1 MSTMKAPWEGI
12 GRPEG
17 WPTHSCAI
25 IYGNCNCWYEVENLV
40 RLFLGGTS
48 YCYGYKIYKDDG
60 SWKVDERMSD
70 YHRVN
75 DSSVFVEVTDH
86 LHIEVKLCGKETV
99 DRTAPLPEDQ
109 SKEAVEYALCS
120 LLYDTLH
127 EVSGYSPPWGMLTG
141 VRPVQK
147 VIQLL
152 DAGKTP
158 EEASATLQEKYRISD
173 DRIQMAVD
181 TARVQYPL
189 LPHDPREISFYVS
202 IPFCPTRCS
211 YCSFISQPMNKIAG
225 LVPAYIEKLCEE
237 IAWYGALIRKHRLRV
252 TSVYIG
258 GGTPTAI
265 TAEQLRTVMQA
276 IADHIDMTDTCEYT
290 VEAGRPDTITE
301 DKLRVIKEMGV
312 GRISVN
318 PQTMQDSVLEAIGRR
333 HTAQQTVDAFR
344 LARSMGFEDINMDLI
359 AGLPS
364 DTYEGFAD
372 TLRQVMEL
380 DPDSITVHTLTI
392 KRAGGLYYEDKEWM
406 QNMEISDIERMA
418 ALSAELLPANGWRP
432 YYLYRQKNTRGNL
445 ENVGY
450 AKPGKENLYNILIM
464 DETQTILAAG
474 CAASTKLVSWGGDSM
489 HPVSYKQP
497 HDITRVMN
505 YKLPDVY
512 IRQFDKKKK
521 KKQQIC
527 AFFEKDAEF

>member
-1 MSTMKAPWEGI
+1 MNTDWMEEDLTPGEADQMQ
-12 GRPEG
+12 
-17 WPTHSCAI
+17 TCNV
-25 IYGNCNCWYEVENLV
+25 IYGVDSAYDCWYEVENLV
-40 RLFLGGTS
+40 RLFLGGM
-48 YCYGYKIYKDDG
+48 CCGYGYKIFRDEESREADG
-60 SWKVDERMSD
+60 KLSEHHKPKSQSD
-70 YHRVN
+70 NYVL
-75 DSSVFVEVTDH
+75 VEITDR
-86 LHIEVKLCGKETV
+86 LHTEVKLCKKKMAE
-99 DRTAPLPEDQ
+99 RTAPLPEER
-109 SKEAVEYALCS
+109 SKDAVEYALCS
-120 LLYDTLH
+120 LLYDALH
-127 EVSGYSPPWGMLTG
+127 EVSGYTPPWGMLTG

-147 VIQLL
+147 VVQLL

-158 EEASATLQEKYRISD
+158 EEAAAILQEKYRISD
-173 DRIQMAVD
+173 DRMKMAAD

-211 YCSFISQPMNKIAG
+211 YCSFISQPMDKIEKM
-225 LVPAYIEKLCEE
+225 VPVYIEKLCEE
-237 IAWYGALIRKHRLRV
+237 IAWYGALIRRHGLRV

-276 IADHIDMTDTCEYT
+276 IADHIDMTETCEYT
-290 VEAGRPDTITE
+290 VEAGRADTITE
-301 DKLRVIKEMGV
+301 DKLRVIREMGAK
-312 GRISVN
+312 RISVN

-333 HTAQQTVDAFR
+333 HTAQQVVDAFK
-344 LARSMGFEDINMDLI
+344 LARSLGFEDINMDLI
-359 AGLPS
+359 AGLPT

-392 KRAGGLYYEDKEWM
+392 KRAGGLYFKDQKWM
-406 QNMEISDIERMA
+406 QNLEISDIERMA
-418 ALSAELLPANGWRP
+418 ALSAELLPAGGWQP

-474 CAASTKLVSWGGDSM
+474 CAASTKLVAPGG
-489 HPVSYKQP
+489 
-497 HDITRVMN
+497 DITRVMN
-505 YKLPDVY
+505 YKLPDGY
-512 IRQFDKKKK
+512 IKQFDTMMEKKHT
-521 KKQQIC
+521 IC
-527 AFFEKDAEF
+527 VFFEKRKF